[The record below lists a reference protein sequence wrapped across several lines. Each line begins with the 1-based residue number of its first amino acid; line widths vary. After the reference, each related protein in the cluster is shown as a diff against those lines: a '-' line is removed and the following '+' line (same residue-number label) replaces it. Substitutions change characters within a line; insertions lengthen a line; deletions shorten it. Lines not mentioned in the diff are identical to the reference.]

1 MCVNDDIYFCRLST
15 WLKVGIWLIVGVF
28 IYLLYGMKHSML
40 SEDKREATLD
50 EDSIL
55 SGTVA

>member
-1 MCVNDDIYFCRLST
+1 MMIYFCRLST

-40 SEDKREATLD
+40 SEDKREATPD
-50 EDSIL
+50 ENSIL
-55 SGTVA
+55 SATVA